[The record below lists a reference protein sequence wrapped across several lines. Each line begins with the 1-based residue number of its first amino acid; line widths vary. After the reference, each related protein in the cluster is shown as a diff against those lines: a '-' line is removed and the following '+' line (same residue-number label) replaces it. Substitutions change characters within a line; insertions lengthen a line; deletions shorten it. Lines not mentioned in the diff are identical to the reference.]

1 MPLSSTAEATDKGA
15 AVVDLNGALGYLLEG
30 CRLIGRSVTQNSRYR
45 LWAVHRR
52 DSCEHERH
60 NESGLVD
67 PVERGLAELI
77 RSIEGFHNHPAPTRP
92 TRKHN
97 GRRQNP
103 STREEAMSCGIYKK
117 YLPPLGLSR
126 DCTTAGNRPKKRRGR
141 ISRKKPA
148 SHVLRYWL
156 LIQ

>member
-52 DSCEHERH
+52 DSCEHECH

-77 RSIEGFHNHPAPTRP
+77 RSREGFHNHPAPTRP

-103 STREEAMSCGIYKK
+103 STREEAMSCGYAKSIYRHWACQEIAQR
-117 YLPPLGLSR
+117 LVIG
-126 DCTTAGNRPKKRRGR
+126 PKKEEAGSHEK
-141 ISRKKPA
+141 SRP
-148 SHVLRYWL
+148 LTFLDTGY
-156 LIQ
+156 

>member
-52 DSCEHERH
+52 NSCEHECH

-67 PVERGLAELI
+67 PVERGLAELSKS
-77 RSIEGFHNHPAPTRP
+77 REGFHNHPAPTRP

-103 STREEAMSCGIYKK
+103 STSRGSDVVRVCKK
-117 YLPPLGLSR
+117 YLSPLGLSR
-126 DCTTAGNRPKKRRGR
+126 DCTTAGNRPKKEEAGSHEK
-141 ISRKKPA
+141 SRP
-148 SHVLRYWL
+148 LTFLNTGY
-156 LIQ
+156 